1 MKGLSQCEGIYATY
15 YAMPHCAT
23 FNEKAGGNWSALV
36 SMEITGCV
44 EGWSTSGKGAEEIK
58 CCVCASH
65 SVLMSPLQLMDH
77 CTVQMTEQVQA
88 LITCN
93 TAAHELF

>member
-1 MKGLSQCEGIYATY
+1 MRRQKGIGWLWSLWKPLA
-15 YAMPHCAT
+15 ALR
-23 FNEKAGGNWSALV
+23 AGPQW
-36 SMEITGCV
+36 E
-44 EGWSTSGKGAEEIK
+44 KGAG
-58 CCVCASH
+58 VCASH

-93 TAAHELF
+93 TDARQLVSEFREQRPRCTKKTTDSM